1 MSKDTLTP
9 QATVAT
15 TDEFLVQHLV
25 DPADWVS
32 DNERSL
38 CNVCT
43 RQFGT
48 FRRKHHCS
56 MVRSVCMYLST
67 SSHWTQ

>member
-1 MSKDTLTP
+1 MAKDASP
-9 QATVAT
+9 QQPVAAG
-15 TDEFLVQHLV
+15 DEFLVQHLV

-32 DNERSL
+32 DNDRAL

-48 FRRKHHCS
+48 FRRKHHCR
-56 MVRSVCMYLST
+56 MVRPST
-67 SSHWTQ
+67 VSWIRR